1 MSTFCPG
8 DIELSRQLL
17 GEGWILRPCHPM
29 SRQCRH
35 LGVENPAATKVGGGN
50 SELRSDSFS
59 QTNKPIGWP
68 GEALQSGNNAV
79 AADIEGV
86 PR

>member
-8 DIELSRQLL
+8 DIELSRRLL

-35 LGVENPAATKVGGGN
+35 LGVENPAATKVGGSK
-50 SELRSDSFS
+50 SEPGLDSFS
-59 QTNKPIGWP
+59 QTNKAIGGP
-68 GEALQSGNNAV
+68 GEALQSGNRLSAANAKL
-79 AADIEGV
+79 
-86 PR
+86 